1 MALLRS
7 SRASIVDG
15 PRGMVLLRCDSR
27 FAGDGEE
34 LGERVV
40 NAWCCGPAGDWREGI
55 TSIMDLRV
63 TKNRDWKM
71 ELVMYSIA
79 EQKIKGLG
87 EMKMDVIF
95 VA

>member
-40 NAWCCGPAGDWREGI
+40 NSWCCGPAGDWHEGI
-55 TSIMDLRV
+55 TSIMDLGV
-63 TKNRDWKM
+63 TKNRD
-71 ELVMYSIA
+71 
-79 EQKIKGLG
+79 
-87 EMKMDVIF
+87 
-95 VA
+95 